1 MTFTQE
7 ALLWT
12 MALLGALPLLAW
24 LLEALILWNESLFES
39 DDREE

>member
-1 MTFTQE
+1 MTYTQE
-7 ALLWT
+7 ALLWAL
-12 MALLGALPLLAW
+12 ALLGGMPLLAW

>member
-1 MTFTQE
+1 MTYTQE
-7 ALLWT
+7 ALLW
-12 MALLGALPLLAW
+12 ALALQVALPLLAW